1 MGIGVTTWEAQWK
14 NVTTGVK
21 ATTCV
26 RKRVKTAE
34 LNLAVMT
41 TTAAFI
47 LTAMN
52 TGRIT
57 KNHHALKKMV
67 GWIAME
73 ILARG
78 TKSKLNTAKSM
89 EKAIQLP
96 TENRPWNL
104 AATAK
109 RETQVAPL
117 PMKATFARGKR
128 RTRFPRAGWLTWVLT
143 ALSTKTVGFFEQ
155 KGGRCRGA
163 WGEKPGNDGLTAQEV
178 CCVCRFGNIAQHWGR
193 TINNDGTDYN
203 DASKE
208 TKVGEMPG
216 MDEELDGLMDKN
228 GGRSMS
234 GTFARTATPEL
245 TPTDFAVYGFAVVG
259 LIAAGRAA
267 YVSCGALA
275 KTSTHTAIPDQEI

>member
-1 MGIGVTTWEAQWK
+1 MEERDNRCEGY
-14 NVTTGVK
+14 NVCAKKGEDGRTEFGCDDYYC
-21 ATTCV
+21 CV
-26 RKRVKTAE
+26 YPNSDEYWANYQEPPCVEEDGWVDSYGDSCAWYEKQIEYCQIYGEGNSAPYREPAME
-34 LNLAVMT
+34 SCCYCQAGDAGG
-41 TTAAFI
+41 TAANEGNFCTWKTEDEI
-47 LTAMN
+47 SE
-52 TGRIT
+52 GW
-57 KNHHALKKMV
+57 MV
-67 GWIAME
+67 DLGADGPVYKDCW
-73 ILARG
+73 
-78 TKSKLNTAKSM
+78 
-89 EKAIQLP
+89 
-96 TENRPWNL
+96 
-104 AATAK
+104 
-109 RETQVAPL
+109 
-117 PMKATFARGKR
+117 
-128 RTRFPRAGWLTWVLT
+128 
-143 ALSTKTVGFFEQ
+143 FFEQ